1 MASGPNSLAYKLLW
15 RGSDKFGSLVPN
27 SRPAGG
33 AKDAAKNVNSFDDA
47 EDDDEQVAEGEE
59 NAEPRR
65 VRTTLTSDEESDAD
79 VELVKA
85 ATEKVK
91 TKRGAPKFDQM
102 VLCGKRGL
110 PMLHDELRK
119 VKFRGAG
126 SETADL
132 HLLVRKY
139 KEWCFAMFP
148 SMPFEPLVDKI
159 GALSGNKIV
168 QNFVSRMHEN
178 LERGLPMQD
187 LALGV
192 ERSHDAY
199 VPSDGSSIFATDIGC
214 FVLF

>member
-1 MASGPNSLAYKLLW
+1 LVGARKGALNPPVATPNGFADVGFAAK
-15 RGSDKFGSLVPN
+15 GFAGFG
-27 SRPAGG
+27 GG
-33 AKDAAKNVNSFDDA
+33 ATC
-47 EDDDEQVAEGEE
+47 EDTM
-59 NAEPRR
+59 R
-65 VRTTLTSDEESDAD
+65 VCD
-79 VELVKA
+79 
-85 ATEKVK
+85 
-91 TKRGAPKFDQM
+91 
-102 VLCGKRGL
+102 
-110 PMLHDELRK
+110 
-119 VKFRGAG
+119 AG